1 MDLPA
6 RISIPDAELDDL
18 SFAEATP
25 AALEAWVGGL
35 PMANTAEA
43 ATQIRQATF
52 EIARLKTDYLSRM
65 ALLESIRPTL
75 HYLCARLDRAALT
88 NQQGETI
95 ARLAQRLQ
103 TNLCSG
109 YKAVIAAIEALPGRQ
124 QDPDTL
130 ALALHRTLAD
140 LARTL
145 LRTLQFYVAPA
156 DRLWLDLNQL
166 YWCAE
171 QAGLATR
178 SFEDPENHSRPVTTV
193 TDAYLRSVLIAT
205 CKPNQLRHRQ
215 LSLVFNALELWTPNV
230 DIEALDE
237 RAVFAVDLQAEQ
249 GPRYRSL
256 LDDAVESR
264 GIRTDVLVYELE
276 AYLKDLDGSLIM
288 PDAFDRDLV
297 SHLADAWGVMRQR
310 AFRRSPANGSVKVC
324 IGMRAAHYFLS
335 GGVEF
340 FDQLDR
346 NDALVKREVN
356 PFLAESHFV
365 PLENPGERKDVWDDA
380 FDLRIRIPQNPNLQV
395 TEASLLQG
403 YRREREP
410 TQIGRRREPATPAE
424 DAPAFKFYDT
434 TALDTSPGGY
444 CIRWNEPLPGN
455 VQTGEFMAMRDSN
468 DPRWCVA
475 VVRWIRQDGD
485 GTTMGIELLAPRAI
499 PVAARVIQ
507 KRGGP
512 SDYTRAFLLPELS
525 PINQPSTLITPLV
538 PFNSGQKIHLQRQGV
553 QSTAQLQRSVLRTES
568 FNQFTF
574 RMLDGYLENA
584 RVNLSMG
591 NLAEMVD
598 DSPERSK

>member
-6 RISIPDAELDDL
+6 RISIPDAELDNL
-18 SFAEATP
+18 SFCEATP
-25 AALEAWVGGL
+25 AALENWVGGL
-35 PMANTAEA
+35 PMANTAET

-52 EIARLKTDYLSRM
+52 ELARLKTDYASRM

-88 NQQGETI
+88 SQQGESI

-109 YKAVIAAIEALPGRQ
+109 YKAVIAAIEAQPAKRQ
-124 QDPDTL
+124 DDDML

-166 YWCAE
+166 YLCAE
-171 QAGLATR
+171 RAGLETR
-178 SFEDPENHSRPVTTV
+178 SFEDPENHSRPVTSV
-193 TDAYLRSVLIAT
+193 ADAYLRSVLIAT

-230 DIEALDE
+230 DIEAVDE
-237 RAVFAVDLQAEQ
+237 RAVFVVDLAAEQ

-256 LDDAVESR
+256 LEDAEVPR

-276 AYLKDLDGSLIM
+276 AYLKDIDGSLIM
-288 PDAFDRDLV
+288 PDAFDRALV
-297 SHLADAWGVMRQR
+297 AHLADAWGVMRQR

-346 NDALVKREVN
+346 TDALVKKEVN
-356 PFLAESHFV
+356 PFLTEGHFV

-395 TEASLLQG
+395 TEESLLQG
-403 YRREREP
+403 YRRDHEP
-410 TQIGRRREPATPAE
+410 TQIGRRREPAGEPDA
-424 DAPAFKFYDT
+424 APAFKFYDT

-455 VQTGEFMAMRDSN
+455 VQTGEFMAMRDAS

-475 VVRWIRQDGD
+475 VVRWIRQDSD

-512 SDYTRAFLLPELS
+512 SDYTRAFLLPELG
-525 PINQPSTLITPLV
+525 PINQPATLITPLV
-538 PFNSGQKIHLQRQGV
+538 PFNSSQKIHLQRQGV
-553 QSTAQLQRSVLRTES
+553 QTTAQLQQSVLRTES